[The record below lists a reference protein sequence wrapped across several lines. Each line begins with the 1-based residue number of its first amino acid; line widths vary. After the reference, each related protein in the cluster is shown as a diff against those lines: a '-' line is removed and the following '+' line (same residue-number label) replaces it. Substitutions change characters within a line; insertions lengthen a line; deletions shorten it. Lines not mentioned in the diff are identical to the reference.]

1 MLLAVGVLAA
11 LLERERSG
19 LGQVVDAAM
28 VDGSALLASFLYGLR
43 AAGAWQ
49 DERGTNV
56 LDGGAPFYDTYA
68 TADGRHM
75 AVGAL
80 EPKFYAE
87 LLDRLG
93 LDGAGLPAQYDRSG
107 WPELRARLTEAF
119 AGRTQAEWVE
129 VFAGSDAC
137 VAPVVS
143 PRDAPGHPHNAARKT
158 FIDVGGVTQPAPA
171 PRFGRTACAPPSP
184 PRPPRRR
191 HQRRARRAR
200 FQRHRD
206 RQIARQR
213 RRDLTGR
220 PGLVAV
226 LVAASTGTARS
237 RSAAISPTFTVWG

>member
-1 MLLAVGVLAA
+1 
-11 LLERERSG
+11 
-19 LGQVVDAAM
+19 M

-119 AGRTQAEWVE
+119 AGRTQAQWVE

-143 PRDAPGHPHNAARKT
+143 PREAPGHPHNAARNT

-171 PRFGRTACAPPSP
+171 PRFGRTACGPPSP
-184 PRPPRRR
+184 P
-191 HQRRARRAR
+191 A
-200 FQRHRD
+200 
-206 RQIARQR
+206 
-213 RRDLTGR
+213 R
-220 PGLVAV
+220 PGADTNDV
-226 LVAASTGTARS
+226 LAGLGF
-237 RSAAISPTFTVWG
+237 SAAEIASLRDNGAAI